1 MSDQPNARDVIAAAL
16 DADPELRDAIANLEP
31 GTPEGDRADAV
42 MLRMFALPGAAEAVD
57 RLGGVQVMA
66 DLIEVLLPEL
76 RAALLPADVPT
87 PAGEVQP

>member
-42 MLRMFALPGAAEAVD
+42 IVRMFALPGAARAVD
-57 RLGGVQVMA
+57 RLGVRTGPA
-66 DLIEVLLPEL
+66 WT
-76 RAALLPADVPT
+76 RAAPASRP
-87 PAGEVQP
+87 PP